1 MNTQQAYIEGFVKR
15 ASQYGFSYNEAI
27 SLLKQAALTGDQH
40 KLDINHDGKIGA
52 SDLKALRNR
61 KKTPEIAKQADEYVA
76 TEPTFAQKA
85 AIKPKPIAPAK
96 PMPTRPVPP
105 KPKVPN
111 YPGEADANDVAGYR

>member
-1 MNTQQAYIEGFVKR
+1 MNTQEQAYIEGFVKR
-15 ASQYGFSYNEAI
+15 ASQYGFNYNEAI
-27 SLLKQAALTGDQH
+27 SLLKQA
-40 KLDINHDGKIGA
+40 
-52 SDLKALRNR
+52 
-61 KKTPEIAKQADEYVA
+61 DEYVA
-76 TEPTFAQKA
+76 SEPTFAQKA